1 MFLIAGNRTQVLDL
15 VQLIDVTVNELIV
28 LIRRVFVD
36 RHHILTSQT
45 VQFLLYPLQT
55 YLCQSGKW
63 KDFEI
68 LFCF

>member
-36 RHHILTSQT
+36 RHHILT
-45 VQFLLYPLQT
+45 F
-55 YLCQSGKW
+55 
-63 KDFEI
+63 
-68 LFCF
+68 

>member
-36 RHHILTSQT
+36 RHQILT
-45 VQFLLYPLQT
+45 F
-55 YLCQSGKW
+55 
-63 KDFEI
+63 
-68 LFCF
+68 